1 MHTGMATLR
10 KDGPHGGDPPGVLYH
25 SMRIQATFRD
35 ETDDLTLFPF
45 DQQTL
50 SMGMRLW
57 GSTMRGSPDEHRVLL
72 PINIAMQLEQEHP
85 EWITMSAE
93 CESHRPRGKRQDL
106 EITMHIRRRAA
117 FFIIN
122 VAVIIFLLT
131 SMCFAVFNQSNDVEE
146 YGDRTQTTLTLLL
159 TTVAYKYGVLPS
171 RDKLWLSKDTH
182 VCVHRLTAP

>member
-1 MHTGMATLR
+1 MHSGMATLR
-10 KDGPHGGDPPGVLYH
+10 KGGPAGGDPPGVLYH
-25 SMRIQATFRD
+25 SLRIQATFRD

-45 DQQTL
+45 DQQKL

-57 GSTMRGSPDEHRVLL
+57 GSTMRGSADEHRVLL
-72 PINIAMQLEQEHP
+72 PINVDMQLEQEHP

-106 EITMHIRRRAA
+106 EVTMHIRRRAA

-122 VAVIIFLLT
+122 VALIIFLLT
-131 SMCFAVFNQSNDVEE
+131 SMCFAVFAQSNDVQE

-159 TTVAYKYGVLPS
+159 TTVAYKYVMLP
-171 RDKLWLSKDTH
+171 L
-182 VCVHRLTAP
+182 